1 MALQAA
7 EIAPEPN
14 VAGDSIDRLISAY
27 GGRAPRYTSYPTAIQ
42 FTPDVEARQYGAWL
56 ESLRRSTGPISA
68 YLHIPFCERMCWYCG
83 CNTAVVNRRGP
94 IEDYVVRL
102 LGEIDLV
109 AATLG
114 ERLEIGN
121 IHFGGGTP
129 NMLAP
134 AEIEAILVKL
144 AERFD
149 IAEGAEIAAEID
161 PCTLTEDWVA
171 AAARGGMNRASLG
184 VQDFDPAVQQAI
196 NRIQPYETTAHAVA
210 LLRAAGAQ
218 SLNMDLIYGLPRQTF
233 EGLEKTIDMA
243 LALGPDRLSLFGY
256 AHVPWMK
263 AHQKLIRE
271 DELPDSRLRYRMQR
285 RAADLLEERGWKRL
299 GLDHFARP
307 DDGLAAAAAEGR
319 MRRNF
324 QGYTTDAAP
333 VLIGFGASSI
343 GRMPQGYVQNATAVP
358 QWRAKLEKGELPVAR
373 GVAMTDDDRFR
384 AEIIERLMCDFTVD
398 LAEVCDSHHRPLA
411 ELDDA
416 VARLAPMQEDGIAE
430 VRGATVGATR
440 TGRDFIRSICA
451 AFDAHLEHGAVR
463 HSASI

>member
-1 MALQAA
+1 MTAQAA
-7 EIAPEPN
+7 EIVPEAR
-14 VAGDSIDRLISAY
+14 VSADSIDRLIAAY
-27 GGRAPRYTSYPTAIQ
+27 GGRAPRYTSYPTAVQ
-42 FTPDVEARQYGAWL
+42 FTPDVAARQYGGWL
-56 ESLRRSTGPISA
+56 KGLKRESGAISA

-94 IEDYVVRL
+94 IENYVGRL
-102 LGEIDLV
+102 LKEIDLV
-109 AATLG
+109 AETLS

-134 AEIEAILVKL
+134 DEIGAILAHL
-144 AERFD
+144 ARRFD
-149 IAEGAEIAAEID
+149 IAAGAEIAAEID
-161 PCTLTEDWVA
+161 PCTLTEDWVKA
-171 AAARGGMNRASLG
+171 AAAGGMNRASLG
-184 VQDFDPAVQQAI
+184 VQDFDPDVQQAI
-196 NRIQPYETTAHAVA
+196 NRIQPYETTARAVE

-218 SLNMDLIYGLPRQTF
+218 SLNMDLIYGLPRQTL
-233 EGLEKTIDMA
+233 EGVEKTIDMA

-271 DELPDSRLRYRMQR
+271 DELPAARLRYAMQR
-285 RAADLLEERGWKRL
+285 RAADLLEERGWRRL

-307 DDGLAAAAAEGR
+307 DDSLAAAAGEGR

-358 QWRAKLEKGELPVAR
+358 QWREKVERGELPVAR

-384 AEIIERLMCDFTVD
+384 AEIIERLMCDFSVD
-398 LAEVCDSHHRPLA
+398 LADVCDRHGRPLA
-411 ELDDA
+411 DLDDA
-416 VARLAPMQEDGIAE
+416 LDRLAPMQEDGIAE
-430 VRGATVGATR
+430 VRGTTVEATR
-440 TGRDFIRSICA
+440 AGRDFIRSICA
-451 AFDAHLEHGAVR
+451 AFDVHLERGAAR
-463 HSASI
+463 HSAGV

>member
-1 MALQAA
+1 MASQAA
-7 EIAPEPN
+7 ELTPQAQGGADRIDLLIA
-14 VAGDSIDRLISAY
+14 AY

-42 FTPDVEARQYGAWL
+42 FTPDVDARQYAAWL
-56 ESLRRSTGPISA
+56 RGLRRKSGPISA
-68 YLHIPFCERMCWYCG
+68 YVHIPFCDSMCWYCG

-94 IEDYVVRL
+94 IEDYVARL
-102 LGEIDLV
+102 LTEIDLV

-134 AEIEAILVKL
+134 HEIGAILARLRLK
-144 AERFD
+144 FD
-149 IAEGAEIAAEID
+149 IAPGAEIAAEID
-161 PCTLTEDWVA
+161 PRTLTPEWVQA
-171 AAARGGMNRASLG
+171 AAGGGMNRASLG

-196 NRIQPYETTAHAVA
+196 NRIQPYEVVA
-210 LLRAAGAQ
+210 KAAELLNATGIH
-218 SLNMDLIYGLPRQTF
+218 SLNMDLMYGLPRQTLP
-233 EGLEKTIDMA
+233 GLEKTIDMA

-271 DELPDSRLRYRMQR
+271 DELPDSRLRYQMQR
-285 RAADLLEERGWKRL
+285 RAADLLEARGWKRL
-299 GLDHFARP
+299 GLDHFARA
-307 DDGLAAAAAEGR
+307 DDSLAAAAEEGR

-324 QGYTTDAAP
+324 QGYTTDEAP

-358 QWRAKLEKGELPVAR
+358 QWRERLGRGELPVAR
-373 GVAMTDDDRFR
+373 GVAMSEDDRFR
-384 AEIIERLMCDFTVD
+384 ADIIERLMCDFAVD
-398 LAEVCDSHHRPLA
+398 LAEVCESHGRPL
-411 ELDDA
+411 DDLA
-416 VARLAPMQEDGIAE
+416 DSISRLAPMQEDGIAQ
-430 VRGATVGATR
+430 VRGAKVEATR
-440 TGRDFIRSICA
+440 TGRDFIRSICT
-451 AFDAHLEHGAVR
+451 AFDAHLEQGAVR

>member
-1 MALQAA
+1 MTAQLA
-7 EIAPEPN
+7 EPVSESPAPL
-14 VAGDSIDRLISAY
+14 DYTDRLIAAY

-42 FTPDVEARQYGAWL
+42 FTPDVTPGLYASWL
-56 ESLRRSTGPISA
+56 KGLSRAAGPISA

-83 CNTAVVNRRGP
+83 CNTAVVNKPGP
-94 IEDYVVRL
+94 IEDYVARL

-114 ERLEIGN
+114 ERLEIGS

-129 NMLAP
+129 NMLKP
-134 AEIEAILVKL
+134 AQIGAILARL

-149 IAEGAEIAAEID
+149 LAPGAEIAAEID
-161 PCTLTEDWVA
+161 PCTLTEEWVTA
-171 AAARGGMNRASLG
+171 AAAGGMNRASLG
-184 VQDFDPAVQQAI
+184 VQDFDPEVQQAI
-196 NRIQPYETTAHAVA
+196 NRIQPYETTARAVQ

-218 SLNMDLIYGLPRQTF
+218 SLNMDLIYGLPRQTL

-271 DELPDSRLRYRMQR
+271 NELPDSRLRYRMQR
-285 RAADLLEERGWKRL
+285 RAADLLEERGWSRL

-307 DDGLAAAAAEGR
+307 GDSLAAAAAEGR

-324 QGYTTDAAP
+324 QGYTTDEAP

-373 GVAMTDDDRFR
+373 GVEMTADDRFR

-398 LAEVCDSHHRPLA
+398 LAEVCDSHRRPLA
-411 ELDDA
+411 DLDESI
-416 VARLAPMQEDGIAE
+416 ARLAPMQEDGIAE
-430 VRGATVGATR
+430 VHGATVGATR

-451 AFDAHLEHGAVR
+451 AFDAHLEHGAIR